1 MRGPSG
7 RLATATAVV
16 VGVGV
21 LAVAGRLLPGIPT
34 AGPEAGTSAG
44 GAGRAAVSPV
54 TQGAL
59 GVLVPLVVGR
69 TLDQARVATRR
80 AGLSGGA
87 VERGPEAPGAVVVLQ
102 DPPAGARVAPGSP
115 VGFRTRTDVWP
126 NGRPRRLRLGPGP
139 ATARFLAVAARPTF
153 DPLSLE
159 ATMPRDADLEVRTRT
174 RFGRRLLLERSNG
187 PGSCGPAGRGQVACA
202 ATFEPLGDED
212 PGIWT
217 IEVAKRSAAP
227 ATVRVTVTFGR
238 P

>member
-16 VGVGV
+16 LGVGV
-21 LAVAGRLLPGIPT
+21 LALAGRLLPGIPS
-34 AGPEAGTSAG
+34 AGPPATTVRRMFVPPA
-44 GAGRAAVSPV
+44 
-54 TQGAL
+54 TQGTL
-59 GVLVPLVVGR
+59 GVVVPAVVGR
-69 TLDQARVATRR
+69 TLGEARVGLRR

-87 VERGPEAPGAVVVLQ
+87 VERGPEAPAAVVVLQ
-102 DPPAGARVAPGSP
+102 DPPAGALVAPGSA

-139 ATARFLAVAARPTF
+139 VTASYLVVAASPTF

-159 ATMPRDADLEVRTRT
+159 ATMPRGADLEVWTRT

-187 PGSCGPAGRGQVACA
+187 PGSCGPAGGGRVACA
-202 ATFEPLGDED
+202 AIFEPLGDED
-212 PGIWT
+212 PGIWVVG
-217 IEVAKRSAAP
+217 VAKRSAAP
-227 ATVRVTVTFGR
+227 ATVRVTVTFER